1 MKTTAPVGL
10 DSKIEEA
17 LRAVRSGKP
26 TLLYGPSGTGKTIVA
41 WQLASTISAELKNRV
56 MYLQLYP
63 EVTKNVIIGGETIKN
78 GNIVVEV
85 GPILK
90 IGGVNTKAG
99 ATFIIDECTHATE
112 PALLGF
118 NSLIEAPFQTVVGA
132 EVYELHENTRFIFAG
147 NTPDHEG
154 NVALPQSFANRL
166 YILDFPVP
174 PRGVLENIVATV
186 AGIKTDGPDGQIQN
200 FVVDIAEK
208 VRSKDFCLSPRNLI
222 NCMLM
227 LKEVKGTG
235 FSDAGKQL
243 TQVNANFVRAL
254 RTLDMDPFKVR
265 NIILATLLGNT
276 VMKNNGPDKV
286 KALLWE

>member
-1 MKTTAPVGL
+1 MNIVEPVGL
-10 DSKIEEA
+10 ESKTEEA
-17 LRAVRSGKP
+17 LRALRANKP
-26 TLLYGPSGTGKTIVA
+26 VMLYGPSGTGKTIVA
-41 WQLASTISAELKNRV
+41 WQLANLIAKEQKNNV
-56 MYLQLYP
+56 IYLQLYP

-78 GNIVVEV
+78 GNIVVDV
-85 GPILK
+85 GPILSL
-90 IGGVNTKAG
+90 GGNQTKSG

-132 EVYELHENTRFIFAG
+132 KVHELHEKTRFIFAG

-166 YILDFPVP
+166 YVIDFPVP
-174 PRGVLENIVATV
+174 PRDVLEKIVSTV
-186 AGIKTDGPDGQIQN
+186 AVVKVGEPEAQLQN
-200 FVVDIAEK
+200 FIIGIAEK
-208 VRSKDFCLSPRNLI
+208 IRSNEFSLSPRNLI

-227 LKEVKGTG
+227 LKEAKGTG
-235 FSDAGKQL
+235 YSPGAKMSK
-243 TQVNANFVRAL
+243 VAPAL
-254 RTLDMDPFKVR
+254 IKALQALDIHPDKAR
-265 NIILATLLGNT
+265 SIILATLLGNI